1 LTVVVEIVIK
11 QIDSRRTYGR
21 EAAKAYADD
30 KVDDV
35 QRGGKVKTELGP
47 CDEDEECSR
56 ATD

>member
-1 LTVVVEIVIK
+1 VVEIVIK

-35 QRGGKVKTELGP
+35 QRGSKVKTELGP